1 MQFVEA
7 MIYIIG
13 TGMVGLLIGVILG
26 VILAAE
32 QILKLRDSNETLK
45 RQLEEAKG
53 MSKTEVYEINVTDPV
68 PTQNYFEKF

>member
-45 RQLEEAKG
+45 RQLEEAKS